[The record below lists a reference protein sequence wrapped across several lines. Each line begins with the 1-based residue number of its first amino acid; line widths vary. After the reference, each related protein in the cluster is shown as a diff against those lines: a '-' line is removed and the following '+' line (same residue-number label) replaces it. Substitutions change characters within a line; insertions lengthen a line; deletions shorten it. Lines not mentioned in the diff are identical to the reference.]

1 MTSNSVEPATVAA
14 VNGLEEVDRLAGLI
28 IFKRRLFLRTLQAV
42 YRTRTRRTRRTRW
55 IVARRR
61 RDASRSI
68 PVYVRRSELLWSA
81 VHGGVA

>member
-28 IFKRRLFLRTLQAV
+28 IFKPRLSLRTSQAV

-55 IVARRR
+55 IVVRRR
-61 RDASRSI
+61 RGASRSI
-68 PVYVRRSELLWSA
+68 PVYARRPELLWSA
-81 VHGGVA
+81 VNGGVA